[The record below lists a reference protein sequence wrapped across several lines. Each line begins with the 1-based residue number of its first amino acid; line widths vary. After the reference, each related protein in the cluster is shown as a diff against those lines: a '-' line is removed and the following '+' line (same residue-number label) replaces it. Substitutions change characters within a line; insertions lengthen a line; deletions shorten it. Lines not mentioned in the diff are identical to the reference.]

1 MSTDFPF
8 VEIPE
13 ELYPVLGTPDPG
25 TRIYRRD
32 GSQEESAA
40 WYDLL
45 HEVIGASV
53 SPGGVQM
60 ICPASRA
67 AVYKRMKEGKLSAFL
82 FHVTYRKTTLFGQ
95 NKILRQSPY
104 VYVPVSEARAW
115 REELEE
121 RAIRQGIITE
131 EEMEGAKPD
140 WHGDFLNWRNKRER
154 SSGLNDLKRDG
165 ITVFDLIKGLGAALL
180 PEKDSTTI
188 FPQRRSKKQQQGT
201 EDRK

>member
-8 VEIPE
+8 VKIPE
-13 ELYPVLGTPDPG
+13 GLYPVLGTPDPG

-53 SPGGVQM
+53 SPGGVGM

-95 NKILRQSPY
+95 NKILRESPY
-104 VYVPVSEARAW
+104 IYIPVSEARAW
-115 REELEE
+115 RQELEE
-121 RAIRQGIITE
+121 RAIKQKLITE
-131 EEMEGAKPD
+131 EELEGAKPD
-140 WHGDFLNWRNKRER
+140 WNGEFLEWRNKQER
-154 SSGLNDLKRDG
+154 MGLTDVLNQENISFLEFVKMLGESLLRKKDLTATPHK
-165 ITVFDLIKGLGAALL
+165 KGRTNKNK
-180 PEKDSTTI
+180 EH
-188 FPQRRSKKQQQGT
+188 
-201 EDRK
+201 EV